1 MEWHRV
7 GHDKVTLIFFH
18 FPGQGDLTCLGAKIQ
33 QNRKHYCNIFNKDL
47 EIMKKNMR
55 KNILIYIYESERGS
69 LSVGAGL
76 LATPWTVARQAPLS
90 MRFSRQEYWKG
101 LSFPPQGDLAD
112 PGIEPR
118 SPALQAASLPFEP
131 PEKPMAQSPCY
142 TPETNITL

>member
-55 KNILIYIYESERGS
+55 KNILIYIYMKVKEVVSQWVPDSWR
-69 LSVGAGL
+69 LHGL
-76 LATPWTVARQAPLS
+76 
-90 MRFSRQEYWKG
+90 
-101 LSFPPQGDLAD
+101 
-112 PGIEPR
+112 
-118 SPALQAASLPFEP
+118 
-131 PEKPMAQSPCY
+131 
-142 TPETNITL
+142 